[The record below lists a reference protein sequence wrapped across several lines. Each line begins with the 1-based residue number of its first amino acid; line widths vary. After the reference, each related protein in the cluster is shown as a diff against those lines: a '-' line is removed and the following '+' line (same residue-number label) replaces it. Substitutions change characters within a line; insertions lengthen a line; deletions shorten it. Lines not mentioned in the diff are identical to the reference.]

1 MRVLQPVKP
10 TPEQLKVLADARPG
24 FRIIRGAAGSGK
36 TTTALLRLKEQIG
49 VRLDRRE
56 RLGHEVPVR
65 VLVLTFNRTLEGYIT
80 ELARNSTPN
89 DDALDL
95 EIRTFSRWARSLV
108 GTVDIVGGD
117 ETAAMLRPHI
127 DGFATNRQHEFFV
140 DEVQYV
146 MGRFE
151 YNAVNFDPDDLSGYL
166 AVDREGRGK
175 APRVARPTREKL
187 IYGAIPAYM
196 DSKRRRGK
204 IDWSDLAMLAAAA
217 APSRLYDVVIV
228 DEAQDFS
235 ANQIRAV
242 QQHLQDLHNTTFV
255 LDAVQRIYPQFFRWR
270 EVGINARPEI
280 VHTLKTNYRNTAEI
294 AAFAYPLVN
303 GLPLEDDGTLP
314 DFEACRRSGPK
325 PLVVAGKYSDQLK
338 IMIDRLER
346 TADLGHESVVLL
358 QPRGGGWF
366 SEARKVLAQRAIPYC
381 ELTRQ
386 NEWPSGPEVAALC
399 TIHSAKGLEFDH
411 VLLPGLSQRVTPH
424 GTDEGDADLERL
436 RRMLAMAAG
445 RARKSVMVGYKPG
458 EESSLIGLLDPSTYE
473 LVQA

>member
-1 MRVLQPVKP
+1 MRVLPSVTP
-10 TPEQLKVLADARPG
+10 TPEQLKVLADVKPG

-36 TTTALLRLKEQIG
+36 TTTALLRLKEQIR

-56 RLGHEVPVR
+56 RLGHDAPIR

-80 ELARNSTPN
+80 ELARNSTPQ

-95 EIRTFSRWARSLV
+95 EIKTFSRWARSLV
-108 GTVDIVGGD
+108 GAVDIVGGD
-117 ETAAMLRPHI
+117 EISAMLRPHI

-151 YNAVNFDPDDLSGYL
+151 YNPVNFDPDDLVGYL
-166 AVDREGRGK
+166 TVDREGRGR
-175 APRVARPTREKL
+175 APRVARPTRERL

-196 DSKRRRGK
+196 DSKRQRGK
-204 IDWSDLAMLAAAA
+204 IDWSDLAMLAAGAA
-217 APSRLYDVVIV
+217 SSRLYDVVIV

-235 ANQIRAV
+235 ANQIRV
-242 QQHLQDLHNTTFV
+242 IQQHLQDRHNTTFV
-255 LDAVQRIYPQFFRWR
+255 LDAVQRIYPQYFRWR
-270 EVGINARPEI
+270 EVDINARPEI
-280 VHTLKTNYRNTAEI
+280 IHTLKTNYRNTAEI

-303 GLPLEDDGTLP
+303 GLALEDDGTLP
-314 DFEACRRSGPK
+314 DFEACRRSGAK
-325 PLVVAGKYSDQLK
+325 PLVVAGKYSHQLRV
-338 IMIDRLER
+338 MIDRLER
-346 TADLGHESVVLL
+346 TADLEHESVVLL

-366 SEARKVLAQRAIPYC
+366 SEARKVLAQRGVPFC

-386 NEWPSGPEVAALC
+386 NEWPTGPEVAALC

-436 RRMLAMAAG
+436 RRMLAMAVG
-445 RARKSVMVGYKPG
+445 RARNSVMIGYKPG

-473 LVQA
+473 LVRA